1 MSWMSRLLQ
10 GWASTRGESAAPAS
24 AQAEADACLRGQ
36 IVPALEAVRAQLAE
50 EGYET
55 ALEQDGDR
63 VELRVMNYN
72 GLPLK
77 YSVRSHV
84 YRKAVPNLAS
94 MRGEDSRER
103 FARIEI
109 EWGGRRRDYP
119 PRRCSRDAIE
129 RAALRYY
136 RRFLMPAPPGWYG

>member
-1 MSWMSRLLQ
+1 MLHAMGWISRLLQ
-10 GWASTRGESAAPAS
+10 GRASARGESDAPVS
-24 AQAEADACLRGQ
+24 AEVEADACLRGQ
-36 IVPALEAVRAQLAE
+36 VAPALEAVRAQLAE

-77 YSVRSHV
+77 YVVQSHV

-94 MRGEDSRER
+94 MRGEDSRAR
-103 FARIEI
+103 FARLEI
-109 EWGGRRRDYP
+109 ESGGRRRAYP

-136 RRFLMPAPPGWYG
+136 RRFLMP

>member
-1 MSWMSRLLQ
+1 MSWMSRLLS
-10 GWASTRGESAAPAS
+10 GRAS
-24 AQAEADACLRGQ
+24 ARRESDAPPSAEAEADACLRGQ
-36 IVPALEAVRAQLAE
+36 VTPALEAVRAQLAA
-50 EGYET
+50 EGYDT

-72 GLPLK
+72 GLPLT
-77 YSVRSHV
+77 YAVRSHI

-94 MRGEDSRER
+94 MRSEQSGDR

-119 PRRCSRDAIE
+119 PRRCSRDVIE

-136 RRFLMPAPPGWYG
+136 RRFLMPSPPGWSG